1 MCCADDGLRTWALR
15 PVDVAD
21 VVATDVS
28 GIGSLMSIR
37 ELATDAVSLNVIA
50 H

>member
-1 MCCADDGLRTWALR
+1 MCCADDDLRTWALR

-21 VVATDVS
+21 VVSTDAL
-28 GIGSLMSIR
+28 GIGWLMSIR
-37 ELATDAVSLNVIA
+37 ELATEAVSLSVIA

>member
-1 MCCADDGLRTWALR
+1 MCCADDDLRTWALR

-21 VVATDVS
+21 VVAADVL

-37 ELATDAVSLNVIA
+37 ELATDAVSLSVVA
-50 H
+50 D